1 MMMMMMDVMWCE
13 ESRCLAAEKHVWEWV
28 CDLLALVFE
37 REESPVEN
45 LLVILGAYV
54 VGRGLDESTYWFCR
68 AGWFMLVQTVS
79 RCGLPINLSAFWFG
93 SFSFSFSRL

>member
-1 MMMMMMDVMWCE
+1 
-13 ESRCLAAEKHVWEWV
+13 VWEWV

-68 AGWFMLVQTVS
+68 AGWFMLVQIVS
-79 RCGLPINLSAFWFG
+79 RCRLPINLSAFCFLVRFFFF
-93 SFSFSFSRL
+93 FSPVARVYACVIRLLASEMGG